1 MHFAAQTHVEYSFEN
16 SLDYTNDNI
25 YGTHI
30 LLECCRIY
38 GKIDKFIHISTDE
51 VYGESLLD
59 DNLKKDENS
68 ILYPTNPYAA
78 TKAAAEMLVISYYK
92 SFKLPIIII
101 RSNNIYGPKQYI
113 DKVIPK
119 FIIQL
124 LNNEKCTLQGD
135 GENVRSFLYI
145 DDMVNCLEL
154 ILLNGKIGEIYNIGL
169 GEEISIK
176 NLAKKL
182 IKMIKNDN
190 DDKYL
195 TYIKDR
201 EFNDKRY
208 YISDEKIKLLGWKR
222 KIDLDEGLYKT
233 FKWFLNR

>member
-1 MHFAAQTHVEYSFEN
+1 MF
-16 SLDYTNDNI
+16 
-25 YGTHI
+25 
-30 LLECCRIY
+30 
-38 GKIDKFIHISTDE
+38 
-51 VYGESLLD
+51 
-59 DNLKKDENS
+59 
-68 ILYPTNPYAA
+68 
-78 TKAAAEMLVISYYK
+78 
-92 SFKLPIIII
+92 
-101 RSNNIYGPKQYI
+101 

-119 FIIQL
+119 FITQL

-182 IKMIKNDN
+182 IKMIKNENEN

-208 YISDEKIKLLGWKR
+208 YISDEKIKLLGWER